1 MLTNLR
7 LCFLFYSPHSGL
19 LSSTVQP
26 LVSQPGVCLQACLPV
41 WGMPLPARPP
51 CLSPYPP
58 ANLSHTQEFRS
69 LSLLRSITVTDDVSH
84 PHHNT
89 TIEELN
95 SPQSSQREP
104 IPHLW
109 LSLWHHRWFGAHIYN
124 FKLIIVFLVLNT
136 DGKYSC
142 CTL

>member
-95 SPQSSQREP
+95 SLARGTPSL
-104 IPHLW
+104 ICGCHCGTTVVLGLHL
-109 LSLWHHRWFGAHIYN
+109 Y
-124 FKLIIVFLVLNT
+124 LIIVVVSVLNT
-136 DGKYSC
+136 DV
-142 CTL
+142 